1 MTAAIEQDNLDNW
14 RAHEALAEQMIPLIG
29 GLYRDHDVIL
39 YSFGRK
45 LTRESAVGILRAHRF
60 ARQITGRELLVTD
73 TMPIVSALSTMDLD
87 SAKIDVGELANDFA
101 NAGTDDVNAF
111 LTERLTDI
119 TTGNGRLLAEPT
131 DVVLYGFGR
140 IGRLLTRILIDRTGS
155 GEKLRLRAI
164 VLRPGGEGDLQKRAS
179 LLRRDSIHGPFDGTI
194 TIDSENKC
202 IIANGNV
209 IKIIYAKSPE
219 DINYNDYGIDNA
231 IVVDNTGVWRDE
243 EGLGKHL
250 KSVGASKVLL
260 TAPGKGDIKNV
271 IFGVNHGVIEDTDD
285 IISAASCTTNA
296 IVPVLKVMN
305 DTFGINSG
313 HVETVHSYTN
323 DQNLTDNFHS
333 KERRGRSAPL
343 NMVITETG
351 AAKAVVK
358 ALPELAGKL
367 TGNAIRV
374 PTPNVSLAILNLN
387 LGTATNKDELN
398 GHLRDAS
405 LSVGLREQIDYTT
418 SVEVVSSDLVGAER
432 ASIVDSAATI
442 VDGDRAVLYVWYDNE
457 AGYSYQVVRV
467 IQHLAGLQYPLVG

>member
-1 MTAAIEQDNLDNW
+1 MAAAIEQDNLDNW

-29 GLYRDHDVIL
+29 GLYRDHDVVL

-45 LTRESAVGILRAHRF
+45 LTRQSAVGILRAHRF
-60 ARQITGRELLVTD
+60 ARQITGTELLVTD
-73 TMPIVSALSTMDLD
+73 TMSIVSALADMNLD
-87 SAKIDVGELANDFA
+87 SAKIDVGELATEFA
-101 NAGTDDVNAF
+101 ASNGDDVEAF
-111 LTERLTDI
+111 LGERLAEV
-119 TTGNGRLLAEPT
+119 TTGNGHLLAEPT

-164 VLRPGGEGDLQKRAS
+164 VLRPGGENDLQKRAS
-179 LLRRDSIHGPFDGTI
+179 LLRRDSIHGRFDGTI
-194 TIDSENKC
+194 TVDNENNA

-209 IKIIYAKSPE
+209 IKIIYANNPE
-219 DINYNDYGIDNA
+219 EIDYTEHGIDNA

-250 KSVGASKVLL
+250 QSTGVSKVLL

-271 IFGVNHGVIEDTDD
+271 IFGVNHEVIEDSDN

-296 IVPVLKVMN
+296 IVPVLKVMD
-305 DTFGINSG
+305 DTFGIDSG
-313 HVETVHSYTN
+313 HVETIHSYTN
-323 DQNLTDNFHS
+323 DQNLTDNFHT

-358 ALPELAGKL
+358 ALPQLDGKL

-387 LGTATNKDELN
+387 LSAATDAEALN
-398 GHLRDAS
+398 TRLRDAS
-405 LSVGLREQIDYTT
+405 LSVELREQIDYTT

-432 ASIVDSAATI
+432 AGIVDSAATI
-442 VDGDRAVLYVWYDNE
+442 VDGKRCVLYVWYDNE

-467 IQHLAGLQYPLVG
+467 IQHLSLIHI

>member
-1 MTAAIEQDNLDNW
+1 MTAEIEQDNLDNW

-29 GLYRDHDVIL
+29 GLYRERDVVL
-39 YSFGRK
+39 YTFGRK

-60 ARQITGRELLVTD
+60 ARQITGTELLVTN
-73 TMPIVSALSTMDLD
+73 TMPIVEALSALDLD
-87 SAKIDVGELANDFA
+87 SAKIDVGELATAFA
-101 NAGTDDVNAF
+101 EEGGDITAF
-111 LTERLTDI
+111 LNTRLADI
-119 TTGNGRLLAEPT
+119 TTGNGRLLSEPT

-194 TIDSENKC
+194 TVDSENKC
-202 IIANGNV
+202 IIANGNA
-209 IKIIYAKSPE
+209 IKIIYAKTPE
-219 DINYNDYGIDNA
+219 EIDYTSYGIDNA

-243 EGLGKHL
+243 AGLGKHL
-250 KSVGASKVLL
+250 QSTGVSKVLL

-271 IFGVNHGVIEDTDD
+271 IFGVNHGVIEDTDA

-296 IVPVLKVMN
+296 IVPVLKVLN

-387 LGTATNKDELN
+387 LGTSTDKATLN
-398 GHLRDAS
+398 TRLRDAS
-405 LSVGLREQIDYTT
+405 LSVELREQIDYTT

-432 ASIVDSAATI
+432 AGIVDSAATI

-457 AGYSYQVVRV
+457 AGYSYQVARV
-467 IQHLAGLQYPLVG
+467 IQHLAGLQYPLIG

>member
-1 MTAAIEQDNLDNW
+1 MAAAIEQDNLDNW

-29 GLYRDHDVIL
+29 GLYRDHDVVL

-45 LTRESAVGILRAHRF
+45 LTRQSAVGILRAHRF
-60 ARQITGRELLVTD
+60 ARQITGTELLVTD
-73 TMPIVSALSTMDLD
+73 TMPIVSALADMNLD
-87 SAKIDVGELANDFA
+87 SAKIDVGELATEFA
-101 NAGTDDVNAF
+101 ASNGDDVEAF
-111 LTERLTDI
+111 LGERLAEV
-119 TTGNGRLLAEPT
+119 TTGNGHLLAEPT

-164 VLRPGGEGDLQKRAS
+164 VLRPGGENDLQKRAS
-179 LLRRDSIHGPFDGTI
+179 LLRRDSIHGRFDGTI
-194 TIDSENKC
+194 TVDNENNA

-209 IKIIYAKSPE
+209 IKIIYANNPE
-219 DINYNDYGIDNA
+219 EIDYTEHGIDNA

-250 KSVGASKVLL
+250 QSTGVSKVLL

-271 IFGVNHGVIEDTDD
+271 IFGVNHEVIEDSDN

-296 IVPVLKVMN
+296 IVPVLKVMD
-305 DTFGINSG
+305 DTFGIDSG
-313 HVETVHSYTN
+313 HVETIHSYTN
-323 DQNLTDNFHS
+323 DQNLTDNFHT

-358 ALPELAGKL
+358 ALPQLDGKL

-387 LGTATNKDELN
+387 LSAATDAEALN
-398 GHLRDAS
+398 TRLRDAS
-405 LSVGLREQIDYTT
+405 LSVELREQIDYTT

-432 ASIVDSAATI
+432 AGIVDSAATI
-442 VDGDRAVLYVWYDNE
+442 VDGKRCVLYVWYDNE

>member
-1 MTAAIEQDNLDNW
+1 MSAAIEQDNLDNW
-14 RAHEALAEQMIPLIG
+14 RSHEALAERMIPLIG
-29 GLYRDHDVIL
+29 ALYREHDVIL
-39 YSFGRK
+39 YCFGRK
-45 LTRESAVGILRAHRF
+45 LARESAVGILRAHRF
-60 ARQITGRELLVTD
+60 ARQITGHELLVT
-73 TMPIVSALSTMDLD
+73 STFPLIEAMSGMDLD
-87 SAKIDVGELANDFA
+87 SAKIDVGKLAADFTETNDDIA
-101 NAGTDDVNAF
+101 TF
-111 LTERLTDI
+111 LTSRLSDVM
-119 TTGNGRLLAEPT
+119 TGNGRLLSEPT

-140 IGRLLTRILIDRTGS
+140 IGRLLTRILIDRVGS
-155 GEKLRLRAI
+155 GAKLRLRAI
-164 VLRPGGEGDLQKRAS
+164 VLRPGGEEDLLKRAS

-194 TIDSENKC
+194 TVDQENSR
-202 IIANGNV
+202 IIANGNP
-209 IKIIYAKSPE
+209 IQIIYANSPAE
-219 DINYNDYGIDNA
+219 IDYTSYGIDNA
-231 IVVDNTGVWRDE
+231 IVVDNTGSWRDE
-243 EGLGKHL
+243 EGLSKHL
-250 KSVGASKVLL
+250 ESTGVSRVLL
-260 TAPGKGDIKNV
+260 TAPGKGDLKNI
-271 IFGVNHGVIEDTDD
+271 IFGVNHGTIEDSDR

-296 IVPVLKVMN
+296 IVPVLKVMS

-323 DQNLTDNFHS
+323 DQNLTDNFHK

-387 LGTATNKDELN
+387 LGQATNKEALN
-398 GHLRDAS
+398 ARLREAS
-405 LSVGLREQIDYTT
+405 LSPELREQIDFTA

-467 IQHLAGLQYPLVG
+467 IQHLAGLLYPLVG

>member
-14 RAHEALAEQMIPLIG
+14 REHEAIAEKMIPLVG
-29 GLYRDHDVIL
+29 GLYRDRDIIV
-39 YSFGRK
+39 YCYGRK

-60 ARQITGRELLVTD
+60 ARQITGTELLVTD
-73 TMPIVSALSTMDLD
+73 TMPIIEAMASMELD
-87 SAKIDVGELANDFA
+87 SSKIDVGELATAYASD
-101 NAGTDDVNAF
+101 GGDLDAF
-111 LTERLTDI
+111 LAGRLAEI
-119 TTGNGRLLAEPT
+119 STGNGRLLAEPT

-140 IGRLLTRILIDRTGS
+140 IGRLLARILIDRTGS

-164 VLRPGGEGDLQKRAS
+164 VLRPGGENDLQKRAS

-194 TIDSENKC
+194 VVDNEKKC
-202 IIANGNV
+202 LIANGNV
-209 IKIIYAKSPE
+209 IQIIYAKTPE
-219 DINYNDYGIDNA
+219 EINYNDYGIDNA

-250 KSVGASKVLL
+250 TSVGSSKVLL

-271 IFGVNHGVIEDTDD
+271 IFGVNDGVIAESDD

-305 DTFGINSG
+305 DTFGIHSG

-323 DQNLTDNFHS
+323 DQNLTDNFHK

-358 ALPELAGKL
+358 VLPELDGKL

-387 LGTATNKDELN
+387 LDTDTDKDALN
-398 GHLRDAS
+398 AILREAS
-405 LSVGLREQIDYTT
+405 LSVQLREQIEYTT
-418 SVEVVSSDLVGAER
+418 SVEVVSSDMVGAER

-442 VDGDRAVLYVWYDNE
+442 VDGNRCVLYVWYDNE

-467 IQHLAGLQYPLVG
+467 IQHLAGLQYPLVS